1 MAIRLLL
8 LDVDGIMTDGT
19 KTYDIDHN
27 VISKKY
33 CDLDFTAIR
42 RFIASNVSVLLVSGD
57 SFNIGMSKK
66 RNIPLV
72 ISKDKVKELPKISK
86 RFEISYDEIAFVGDD
101 LFDYEIMMQ
110 CGYRFCPNNSPLVLK
125 KICTDVINKH
135 GGDGI
140 VAELYDMCVKRKWI
154 EPAPLNNISEWHS

>member
-72 ISKDKVKELPKISK
+72 ISKDKVKEHSLTLIDETKDLSACFYFSHNSNVPTQSLRLSKNFQDAIDIMTQYHHSLKYVSFKNETGQIS
-86 RFEISYDEIAFVGDD
+86 FVD
-101 LFDYEIMMQ
+101 
-110 CGYRFCPNNSPLVLK
+110 
-125 KICTDVINKH
+125 CTSDPDNKLCR
-135 GGDGI
+135 GNK
-140 VAELYDMCVKRKWI
+140 Y
-154 EPAPLNNISEWHS
+154 